1 MKNGKKGLL
10 ALALVSVALLGACG
24 NKKAATSNSNSATSS
39 YNYVY
44 ATDPDNFDY
53 TASMRSTNSAVFANF
68 EDGLLENDQYG
79 QLQPALAKSWKVS
92 ADGKT
97 YTYKLR
103 KGVKWVDSDGNE
115 YATVKAQ
122 DFVTGLKH
130 AVAAKSESL
139 YVVQDSIK
147 GLNDYAN
154 GKTKDFSTVGV
165 KALDDYTVQYTLNQP
180 ESYWNSKLTYGV
192 MFPVNAKFLKSKG
205 SNFGKPQ
212 ADGILYNGPYVL
224 ANFTSKS
231 VLEYKKNENY
241 WDKKN
246 VHVDDVKLTYNDGSN
261 PDGLYKSFKKG
272 DFTAARVYPNSAGYS
287 DVVKN
292 NKNNI
297 VWSQQD
303 ASVYNFTFNLDRQT
317 YGATSKKTDQAK
329 SDTKKAI
336 MNRNFRLAIQFAFN
350 KSQYN
355 AQANGAQGATKS
367 LRNEITPPAFVSID
381 GKDYGDSVKSDL
393 DSLDKAAFGDVNLAD
408 AQDGYYNVKKAKEY
422 MDKAKKELAA
432 EGVAFPIHL
441 DLPADQKAQL
451 TLNRSKSFKSS
462 VEKSLGKDNVVIDI
476 QLLNEDKYLAATY
489 QATTGAASDFDISN
503 ASGWSPDY
511 DDPSSYLDIYTPTAG
526 SMLLTLGLNPASAG
540 NQTASNKAAI
550 KAVGLDEYEKLVE
563 AAEAITDD
571 NNARYTAFAKA
582 EAYLLNSGI
591 TIPVNSLGGSPSVTK
606 VVPYSAPF
614 AWSGLGNLRYKYM
627 KVQSTPVT
635 IAQKAKAKKA
645 WDKKR
650 AEIAKEEA
658 KD

>member
-24 NKKAATSNSNSATSS
+24 NKKAASSNSNSSTSS

-53 TASMRSTNSAVFANF
+53 TVSMRSTNSAVFANF

-79 QLQPALAKSWKVS
+79 QLKPALAKSWKVS

-139 YVVQDSIK
+139 YVVQDSIQ

-272 DFTAARVYPNSAGYS
+272 DFTASRVYPNSAGYS

-381 GKDYGDSVKSDL
+381 GKEYGDSVKSDL
-393 DSLDKAAFGDVNLAD
+393 DSLDSAAFSDVNLAD

-451 TLNRSKSFKSS
+451 TLNQSKSFKSS

-503 ASGWSPDY
+503 ASGWSPDF
-511 DDPSSYLDIYTPTAG
+511 DDPSSYLDIYTPTSG

-540 NQTASNKAAI
+540 NQSASNKAAI

-563 AAEAITDD
+563 AAEAITND
-571 NNARYTAFAKA
+571 NNARYAAFAKA